1 MIKLIIKFTSVFL
14 MVVSLG
20 AVAEEIQLDD
30 GTTFVSKGD
39 NSYGQLC
46 IAALESRES
55 MKAKA
60 LELGIGRREQKKV
73 VCNDLSLFEFAD
85 KYRED
90 IVEWSVAN
98 VQ

>member
-1 MIKLIIKFTSVFL
+1 MMKSIMKSIGVLF

-20 AVAEEIQLDD
+20 AVGEEIRLDD
-30 GTTFVSKGD
+30 GTKFVSKAGD
-39 NSYGQLC
+39 PYGQLC

-60 LELGIGRREQKKV
+60 IELGIGRREQKKV
-73 VCNDLSLFEFAD
+73 ACNDLSLFEFAD
-85 KYRED
+85 KHRED

>member
-1 MIKLIIKFTSVFL
+1 MEMIKYIGVIL

-20 AVAEEIQLDD
+20 AVGDEIRLGD
-30 GTTFVSKGD
+30 GTTFVSKDD
-39 NSYGQLC
+39 NPYGQLC
-46 IAALESRES
+46 LAALESREA

-60 LELGIGRREQKKV
+60 SELSIGRREQKRV

-85 KYRED
+85 KHRKDIRE
-90 IVEWSVAN
+90 WAVAN

>member
-1 MIKLIIKFTSVFL
+1 MIKYLGVFF

-20 AVAEEIQLDD
+20 AVADEIRLDN
-30 GTTFVSKGD
+30 GTTFVSNDD
-39 NSYGQLC
+39 NPYGQLC
-46 IAALESRES
+46 LAALESREA

-60 LELGIGRREQKKV
+60 VELNIGRREQKKV

-85 KYRED
+85 KHRED
-90 IVEWSVAN
+90 IREWSVAN

>member
-1 MIKLIIKFTSVFL
+1 MVNSIGVFFMIASFN
-14 MVVSLG
+14 
-20 AVAEEIQLDD
+20 AAAERIQLDD
-30 GTTFVSKGD
+30 GTKFVSEGD
-39 NSYGQLC
+39 NPYGQLC

-60 LELGIGRREQKKV
+60 IELGIGRREQKKV

-85 KYRED
+85 KHRED